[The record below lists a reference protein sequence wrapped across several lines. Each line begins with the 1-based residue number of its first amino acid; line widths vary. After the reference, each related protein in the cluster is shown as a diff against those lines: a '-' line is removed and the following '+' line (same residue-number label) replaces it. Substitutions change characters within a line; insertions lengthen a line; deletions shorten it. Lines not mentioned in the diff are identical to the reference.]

1 MIIDRIQLAGLE
13 AYFQVPGQPGVIN
26 LGGPNPNTSRTAPLG
41 KGKQRGINAIH
52 LLIEA
57 TDLLPLFNRQQ
68 APLLQITV
76 MKEMF
81 PGLFADPY
89 KHRVHN
95 IAGFNDFNRG
105 TLENCRAMDIEGIPT
120 LVSIGTGT
128 CKWKSMIYPMPDPV
142 SFDAAS
148 WELATSRLTP
158 ADSFTYSLRLNHWTP
173 NQAPTTAPQQIILA
187 NNLDPTVARKKQP
200 LNLNGIGFFQIEFE
214 ADVKNDS
221 YVYEKH
227 TPILSESMGRP
238 LLRATNLLEPLS
250 APVESIYTLYSLEEL
265 LSQCS
270 DYELFEFQGQPLR
283 KMRAVLDVSATLVS
297 SENQVVVNN
306 DPYDAATEFEF
317 VELAI
322 LSDKFSGVEG
332 RIESEMLVR
341 VMQ

>member
-13 AYFQVPGQPGVIN
+13 AYFQAPGQPGAIN
-26 LGGPNPNTSRTAPLG
+26 LGGANPKTSRTTPLG
-41 KGKQRGINAIH
+41 KGKQRGISAIH

-57 TDLLPLFNRQQ
+57 NDLLPLFNRQQ
-68 APLLQITV
+68 MPLLRVSV

-95 IAGFNDFNRG
+95 IAGFGDFNRG
-105 TLENCRAMDIEGIPT
+105 ALENCKAMDIDGIPT

-158 ADSFTYSLRLNHWTP
+158 ADSFTYFLRLNYWAP
-173 NQAPTTAPQQIILA
+173 NQALDTVPQQVILA

-200 LNLNGIGFFQIEFE
+200 LNLNGIGSYQLEFE
-214 ADVKNDS
+214 ADVTNDS
-221 YVYEKH
+221 YFYEKH
-227 TPILSESMGRP
+227 TPIVSESIGRP
-238 LLRATNLLEPLS
+238 LLRAVNLLEPLS
-250 APVESIYTLYSLEEL
+250 TPVESIYTIYSLDEL
-265 LSQCS
+265 LSQSS
-270 DYELFEFQGQPLR
+270 DYELFDFQGQPLR
-283 KMRAVLDVSATLVS
+283 KMRAVLDLSATLVS
-297 SENQVVVNN
+297 SEAQVVVNN
-306 DPYDAATEFEF
+306 DPYNAGSEFES

-322 LSDKFSGVEG
+322 LSNQFTSVEA
-332 RIESEMLVR
+332 RIESETLLR
-341 VMQ
+341 INQ